1 MTGMAYTLASWRN
14 NSPPPSP
21 SDSIFK
27 LIAFNFIF
35 ILHIFCCSFFNL
47 YIIIYSLIF
56 CYFPPTIFS
65 HKNAITDAILYQFC
79 LKFLLIMI
87 TTSCIT
93 LTRWSRLIW
102 DPTAVWMLT
111 FFFATNVLLPE
122 SLYVYINHL
131 ISLNNLR
138 SHLLDQKRFIE
149 GLYVV
154 RALPLK
160 FLTGDLCYCV
170 KMINNNSWSNNYF
183 YMSLST
189 SLF

>member
-47 YIIIYSLIF
+47 YIIVYSLIF

-65 HKNAITDAILYQFC
+65 HKNAINDAILYQFC

-111 FFFATNVLLPE
+111 FFFATFCPIRRYLVHILATFVRDTLMFCYQNPYTLILITLFHWTISVPTFWTKKD
-122 SLYVYINHL
+122 SLKV
-131 ISLNNLR
+131 
-138 SHLLDQKRFIE
+138 
-149 GLYVV
+149 
-154 RALPLK
+154 
-160 FLTGDLCYCV
+160 C
-170 KMINNNSWSNNYF
+170 M
-183 YMSLST
+183 
-189 SLF
+189 